1 MGKKE
6 NEKEEVEIIKMDGSR
21 EIFDP
26 NKLRHSLEKAGA
38 GSETIEAVVSKIE
51 SEIEDGM
58 TTGTIYKRAYEI
70 LERKES
76 TAAARY
82 SLRRALV
89 DLGPTGFPFEE
100 FVGEIFRAKGF
111 DVKVGVMVEGECVEH
126 EVDMLAENETSEISM
141 EIKFHNSQ
149 KIRSDL
155 KVALYVKSRFED
167 ILSRQQKDGNGKK
180 KEGWLLT
187 NTKFTKNALDY
198 AECVGLKIVSWSYP
212 EKGNLQDLVEETGLH
227 PLTCLTSL
235 PDKEKTLLVEQGTVL
250 CRDLKNNTKLL
261 EELGFKEEKIN
272 KIKDEASKLCTPY
285 SK

>member
-6 NEKEEVEIIKMDGSR
+6 NEKEGVEIIKMDGSR
-21 EIFDP
+21 EIFDS
-26 NKLRHSLEKAGA
+26 NKLRHSLKKAGA
-38 GSETIEAVVSKIE
+38 ESETIESVVSRIE
-51 SEIEDGM
+51 NEIEDGM
-58 TTGTIYKRAYEI
+58 TTSTIYKRAYEI
-70 LERKES
+70 LEQKES

-89 DLGPTGFPFEE
+89 DFGPTGFPFEE

-111 DVKVGVMVEGECVEH
+111 DVKIGVMVKGECVEH
-126 EVDMLAENETSEISM
+126 EVDMIAEDETSEISM
-141 EIKFHNSQ
+141 EVKFHNSQ

-167 ILSRQQKDGNGKK
+167 ILSRQQKEGSRKK

-198 AECVGLKIVSWSYP
+198 AECVGLKVVSWSYP

-235 PDKEKTLLVEQGTVL
+235 PDKEKALLVERGIVL

-261 EELGFKEEKIN
+261 EELGFKEDEVN
-272 KIKDEASKLCTPY
+272 KIKEEATKLCISY
-285 SK
+285 NK